1 MIMRFRPANI
11 SLINRPLP
19 ASAAADPVLERQRQK
34 QTPESVP
41 IDRVA
46 PYQPPLSFTSGVHTL
61 KEVWAFLQ
69 MIQYGYE
76 DRNFPEPGFWPR
88 NNFRIARDSG
98 KAGQAL
104 ILFRKQ

>member
-1 MIMRFRPANI
+1 
-11 SLINRPLP
+11 
-19 ASAAADPVLERQRQK
+19 
-34 QTPESVP
+34 
-41 IDRVA
+41 
-46 PYQPPLSFTSGVHTL
+46 
-61 KEVWAFLQ
+61 

-76 DRNFPEPGFWPR
+76 DRNFPEPNFWPR

>member
-1 MIMRFRPANI
+1 
-11 SLINRPLP
+11 
-19 ASAAADPVLERQRQK
+19 
-34 QTPESVP
+34 
-41 IDRVA
+41 
-46 PYQPPLSFTSGVHTL
+46 
-61 KEVWAFLQ
+61 